1 MHWTVAVFISTALF
15 PVAYYFAVRGHVG
28 ATIIPVLTSLLT
40 NAAVV
45 FHVAYVMPKLRS
57 TIVTH
62 LAAHANIRNFQQV
75 VRPPFF
81 FQGAHARWASVCAL
95 RAAKPGSP
103 YDS

>member
-28 ATIIPVLTSLLT
+28 ATVIPVLTSLLT

-75 VRPPFF
+75 VRSPFF
-81 FQGAHARWASVCAL
+81 SGRTRAGRQFALCVLQSPARHN
-95 RAAKPGSP
+95 GS
-103 YDS
+103 

>member
-1 MHWTVAVFISTALF
+1 MMHWTVAVFISTALF

-28 ATIIPVLTSLLT
+28 ATVILALTSVLT

-62 LAAHANIRNFQQV
+62 LATHANIRSFQQV
-75 VRPPFF
+75 FAFLFGLTRAGRQF
-81 FQGAHARWASVCAL
+81 AL
-95 RAAKPGSP
+95 CVLQSRLAMRFLR
-103 YDS
+103 